1 MDDLPDASYELYK
14 HEYQPN
20 AHAKGAGIAH
30 EASIEKPRD
39 TIIVQPSQLLTPEP
53 SPERSPEPEQ
63 SPEPLPELEN
73 QLPDSSD
80 NLPTTDNLTRDPQM
94 ERAES
99 PLTVS
104 ADIGNA
110 PILALIPTPLSNQ
123 HANSQITP

>member
-1 MDDLPDASYELYK
+1 MYE

-39 TIIVQPSQLLTPEP
+39 TIIIQPSQLLTLEPLPEP
-53 SPERSPEPEQ
+53 SPEPSLEQ
-63 SPEPLPELEN
+63 DN
-73 QLPDSSD
+73 QVLDSLD
-80 NLPTTDNLTRDPQM
+80 NLLTTDNLTRDPQV
-94 ERAES
+94 ERAKS

-110 PILALIPTPLSNQ
+110 PALALTPTSLSNY
-123 HANSQITP
+123 HANSQTTP